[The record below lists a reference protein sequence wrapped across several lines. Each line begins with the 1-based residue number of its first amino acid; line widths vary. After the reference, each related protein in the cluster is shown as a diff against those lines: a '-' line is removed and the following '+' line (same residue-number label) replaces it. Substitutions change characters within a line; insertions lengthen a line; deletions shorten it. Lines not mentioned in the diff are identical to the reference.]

1 MKDTLRLAIRIIVP
15 ATAAVVV
22 IWLLLGMGQL
32 MDLHGGQRVTARA
45 EFARVPV
52 TITADMTFV
61 REEIALP
68 AAGAGV
74 AALLVEPGQR
84 VALQQNIAAISGTTQ
99 QAELRS
105 RQTALQQR
113 LRWLQDSDGALH
125 LHALNVNE
133 LGRQVDDTM
142 FDFMR
147 ALERGQLAELAML
160 QENFVQ
166 QATALD
172 AALGVQID
180 FAAQI
185 AQTRAE
191 LQTVQQQLAQE
202 QFSYVRAPQTGA
214 FYPQGDIWPALQ
226 PAELQTMTPNVF
238 LAAQQ
243 TAPEPVQGIGRLVT
257 AFRWYAATVLDLHT
271 AQQLQAGNTYTITF
285 PMQSARE
292 FNMRLERINFDGD
305 DALVVFSSTEQDRTL
320 ANLRHAQAEITLRH
334 AQGLVIPAQALR
346 FVPRGEGERERTV
359 TAVYI
364 SHAGRLLLRQVDV
377 LHQQD
382 DELIVAWRN
391 LNEWQR
397 VEADRLRIEGHVQ
410 HIAQDGGRFTLL
422 GHGLRLT
429 PQWQNTAQVIPEGP
443 AWFNGNA
450 RTLFDDSVFTGENL
464 QWQQDGDAIVLTG
477 ENLQWREQRG
487 AGLRIYDYVLVL
499 GRIGE
504 DDPYRLPD

>member
-1 MKDTLRLAIRIIVP
+1 LKDKLRLAIRIIVP

-22 IWLLLGMGQL
+22 IWLLLGMGQI
-32 MDLHGGQRVTARA
+32 MDLHGGQRVTVRA

-52 TITADMTFV
+52 TIRADMTFV

-68 AAGAGV
+68 AASAGV
-74 AALLVEPGQR
+74 AALLVEPGER
-84 VALQQNIAAISGTTQ
+84 VALRQNIAAVSETTQ

-113 LRWLQDSDGALH
+113 LRWLQDADGALH

-147 ALERGQLAELAML
+147 ALERGQLADLAVH
-160 QENFVQ
+160 QEIFVQ
-166 QATALD
+166 RSTALD
-172 AALGVQID
+172 AALGAQIN

-185 AQTRAE
+185 AQTQSE
-191 LQTVQQQLAQE
+191 LQAVQQQLAQG
-202 QFSYVRAPQTGA
+202 QFSYVRAPATGA
-214 FYPQGDIWPALQ
+214 FYPQGDVWAALQ
-226 PAELQTMTPNVF
+226 PADLHNMTPDAF
-238 LAAQQ
+238 EIAQQ
-243 TAPEPVQGIGRLVT
+243 TLPEPLQGIGRLVT
-257 AFRWYAATVLDLHT
+257 AFRWYAAAVLDIHT
-271 AQQLQAGNTYTITF
+271 AQQLQLGSTYIITF

-292 FNMRLERINFDGD
+292 FGMRLERLNFDGD
-305 DALVVFSSTEQDRTL
+305 QALAVFSSTEQDSTL

-334 AQGLVIPAQALR
+334 AQGLAIPASALR

-382 DELIVAWRN
+382 DELIVAWGN

-397 VEADRLRIEGHVQ
+397 VDADRLRIEGYAQ
-410 HIAQDGGRFTLL
+410 HIAQEDGRLTLL

-429 PQWQNTAQVIPEGP
+429 PQWRHAQIIPDGP
-443 AWFNGNA
+443 QWANGNTRA
-450 RTLFDDSVFTGENL
+450 LFDDSLFTGENL
-464 QWQQDGDAIVLTG
+464 QWQRDGDAIILTG

-487 AGLRIYDYVLVL
+487 AGLRIYDYVLVD

-504 DDPYRLPD
+504 DDPRRLAD